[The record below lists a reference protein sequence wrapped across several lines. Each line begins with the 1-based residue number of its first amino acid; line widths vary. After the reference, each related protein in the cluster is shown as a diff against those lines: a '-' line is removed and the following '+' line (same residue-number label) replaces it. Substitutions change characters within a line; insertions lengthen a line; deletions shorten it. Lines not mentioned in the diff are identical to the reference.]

1 MAKDKT
7 TDPFKRYRINGK
19 FSLSNFDPES
29 RPFAKGD
36 EADQRAK
43 LDALASEL
51 DELQDLLHANGSRKV
66 LLVLQGMDT
75 SGKDGTVRW
84 VFGRTSPLGV
94 RVASFKAPTEEEKAR
109 DFLWRCHAV
118 VPRAGELMVWNRSH
132 YEDVLVPV
140 VNKWIDKDQTAARY
154 EHISQFERLLTDSG
168 TVLIKCMLHIS
179 ADEQKKRLQ
188 ARIDDPTKH
197 WKFSLGDLDARK
209 QWALYQKAYEKAL
222 AETSTKFAPW
232 HIIPANDKL
241 HRNLMIAQLLVS
253 TLKGMK
259 MKAPKPNPAF
269 VGLVVE

>member
-19 FSLSNFDPES
+19 FSLSDFDPES

-43 LDALASEL
+43 LESLASEL

-66 LLVLQGMDT
+66 LLVLQGMDA

-140 VNKWIDKDQTAARY
+140 VNKWVDKDETAVRY
-154 EHISQFERLLTDSG
+154 DYISQFERLLTDTG

-197 WKFSLGDLDARK
+197 WKFSLGDLEVRK
-209 QWALYQKAYEKAL
+209 QWTLYQKAYEKAL
-222 AETSTKFAPW
+222 AATSTQFAPW
-232 HIIPANDKL
+232 YVVPANDKL
-241 HRNLMIAQLLVS
+241 HRNLMIAQLLVGA
-253 TLKGMK
+253 LKGM
-259 MKAPKPNPAF
+259 MMTPPKPNPAF
-269 VGLVVE
+269 AGLIVE